1 MLKQKKYADL
11 WTGIFFLAVS
21 VIYIAQIPLIK
32 ITKVSLI
39 DSAFYPIICA
49 VGLTALSAVQIFLAL
64 KKLKSAGQGEESN
77 AEEKD
82 YKSVILTTAWSLL
95 YVVLLNPLG
104 FVLSSVI
111 YMVAQ
116 MMVLCPKDEQKPV
129 MFVIISVV
137 AAVAIYYIFR
147 NTLNLMLPAG
157 ILTGIF

>member
-1 MLKQKKYADL
+1 MKQKKYADL

-21 VIYIAQIPLIK
+21 VIYISQIPLIK

-49 VGLTALSAVQIFLAL
+49 VGLTALSIIQIALAV
-64 KKLKSAGQGEESN
+64 KKLKSTPDGETAS
-77 AEEKD
+77 EEQKD
-82 YKSVILTTAWSLL
+82 YKSVILTVAWSLV
-95 YVVLLNPLG
+95 YVILLNPLG

-116 MMVLCPKDEQKPV
+116 MIVLCPKDEQKPV
-129 MFVIISVV
+129 LFVIIAIV